1 MSMKKIFV
9 LLLVALTPFLLAAQD
24 KDLLGFSAASAAK
37 QLDLENKFDQ
47 QLQAKNLDQWMKQ
60 LSMLPHHVGSPHG
73 KANAEFIAAQLKSWG
88 WETTIEEFQV
98 LFPSPK
104 LRVLEVVS
112 PTPYKAKLTEK
123 AFKEDPSTSTPDIL
137 PSYNCFSVDGD
148 VTAEVVFV
156 NYGVPADYE
165 LLERYGIDV
174 KGKIVIARYGG
185 SWRGI
190 KPKVAAEHGAIGCL
204 IYSDP
209 KDDGYSAGEVYPKGA
224 FKNETGVQRGSVLD
238 MPLAP
243 GDPLTPGYGATKDA
257 KRIDR
262 KDAATLTKIPVLP
275 ISYEDAQPIFAAMG
289 GPVAPGDWRGGL
301 PLTYRLG
308 PGPAKVHLK
317 LEFNWELRP
326 AYDVIAK
333 LTGTDFPDQWV
344 IRGNHHDGWVHG
356 ANDPISGLIAEM
368 EEARVI
374 GMMAKNGQRPK
385 RTLVYCAWDAE
396 EPGLIGST
404 EWVEA
409 HADELTKKA
418 VAYINSDSNGAGF
431 LGAGGSHTLEKFFN
445 QVARDVTDPQTQKSV
460 LERRNALSQVYSSSP
475 SSDFK
480 LEALGSGS
488 DFTPFIQHLG
498 IASMNVGFG
507 GEDDGGEYHT
517 IYDTYADYVRFKDQN
532 FQYGVALA
540 KVGGRTVLR
549 LANAEVLPFDFQHFY
564 QTVRGYSDEVLR
576 FADEQREKT
585 EKENRL
591 ISDGTYALVLN
602 PREAIKA
609 PNTKTETPHFNFA
622 PLLTALDKLETAAK
636 HYENASSR
644 IAANPAAVNQALMH
658 LEQKLT
664 LQKGLPKRPWFKHF
678 IYAPGFYTGYGV
690 KTLPGIREAIEQRE
704 FSEVDKQIVNTAD
717 ALNAFTAEVE
727 RLSKE
732 K

>member
-1 MSMKKIFV
+1 MKQILF
-9 LLLVALTPFLLAAQD
+9 LFFILLVPYALAGQTNALF
-24 KDLLGFSAASAAK
+24 GFSSTAAAK
-37 QLDLENKFDQ
+37 EQDLENKFDQ

-60 LSMLPHHVGSPHG
+60 LAMLPHHVGSAHG
-73 KANAEFIAAQLKSWG
+73 KANAEFIAAQFKSWG
-88 WETTIEEFQV
+88 WETNIEEFQV
-98 LFPSPK
+98 LFPTPK

-123 AFKEDPSTSTPDIL
+123 ALKEDPSTSTPDML
-137 PSYNCFSVDGD
+137 PSFNCFSVDGD

-156 NYGVPADYE
+156 NYGLPADYD

-174 KGKIVIARYGG
+174 KGKIVISRYGG

-209 KDDGYSAGEVYPKGA
+209 KDDGYGAGEVYPKGA

-289 GPVAPGDWRGGL
+289 GPVAPAEWRGGL
-301 PLTYRLG
+301 PLTYHLG
-308 PGPAKVHLK
+308 PGPTKVHLK

-333 LTGTDFPDQWV
+333 LKGSEFPDQWV
-344 IRGNHHDGWVHG
+344 IRGNHHDAWVHG

-374 GMMAKNGQRPK
+374 GMMAKNGQGPK
-385 RTLVYCAWDAE
+385 RTLIYCAWDAE
-396 EPGLIGST
+396 EPGLLGST

-409 HADELTKKA
+409 HADELKQKA

-431 LGAGGSHTLEKFFN
+431 LGAGGSNTLEKFFN

-460 LERRNALSQVYSSSP
+460 LDRRNAANQVFYKQNST
-475 SSDFK
+475 DFK

-498 IASMNVGFG
+498 IASLNIGFG

-517 IYDTYADYVRFKDQN
+517 IYDTYADYVRFKDNN
-532 FQYGVALA
+532 FMYGIALA
-540 KVGGRTVLR
+540 KVGGRTALR
-549 LANAEVLPFDFQHFY
+549 LANAEILPFDFQHFY
-564 QTVRGYSDEVLR
+564 ETVRGYSDEVIR

-591 ISDGTYALVLN
+591 ISEGVYGMVLN
-602 PREAIKA
+602 PRESIKA
-609 PNTKTETPHFNFA
+609 PKVLAETPHFNFA
-622 PLLTALDKLETAAK
+622 PILTALDKLEKAANHYQEMGDKTAA
-636 HYENASSR
+636 NAAM
-644 IAANPAAVNQALMH
+644 INQVLMH

-664 LQKGLPKRPWFKHF
+664 LEQGLPKRPWFKHF

-704 FSEVDKQIVNTAD
+704 FLEVDKQIANTAQV
-717 ALNAFTAEVE
+717 LNAFTAEVE
-727 RLSKE
+727 KLGKL

>member
-1 MSMKKIFV
+1 MKKIALILAV
-9 LLLVALTPFLLAAQD
+9 LCTPLLLLAQNQD
-24 KDLLGFSAASAAK
+24 LMGFSPAAAAK
-37 QLDLENKFDQ
+37 QVDLERKFDQ
-47 QLQAKNLDQWMKQ
+47 QLVTKNLDQWMKQ
-60 LSMLPHHVGSPHG
+60 LSALPHHVGSAHG
-73 KANAEFIAAQLKSWG
+73 KANAEFIAAQFKSWG
-88 WETTIEEFQV
+88 WETVIEEFQV
-98 LFPSPK
+98 LFPTPK
-104 LRVLEVVS
+104 LRVLEVLG
-112 PTPYKAKLTEK
+112 PTPYAAKLMEK
-123 AFKEDPSTSTPDIL
+123 PLKEDPSSSTPDML

-148 VTAEVVFV
+148 VTAEVVYV

-174 KGKIVIARYGG
+174 KGKIVLARYGG

-209 KDDGYSAGEVYPKGA
+209 KDDGYSAGDVYPKGA

-238 MPLAP
+238 MPLYP

-262 KDAATLTKIPVLP
+262 KTAPTLTKIPVLP
-275 ISYEDAQPIFAAMG
+275 ISYQDAQPILAALA
-289 GPVAPGDWRGGL
+289 GPVAPGNWRGTL
-301 PLTYRLG
+301 PLTYHLG

-333 LTGTDFPDQWV
+333 LKGTDYPDQWV
-344 IRGNHHDGWVHG
+344 IRGNHHDAWVHG
-356 ANDPISGLIAEM
+356 ANDPISGLIAVM

-374 GMMAKNGQRPK
+374 GLMAKNGQAPK

-404 EWVEA
+404 EWVET
-409 HADELTKKA
+409 HAQELSQKA

-445 QVARDVTDPQTQKSV
+445 EVARDVPDPQTSKSV
-460 LERRNALSQVYSSSP
+460 LERSNAANQIQSREESTE
-475 SSDFK
+475 FK

-498 IASMNVGFG
+498 IAAFNIGFG

-517 IYDTYADYVRFKDQN
+517 IYDTYADYTRFKDLN
-532 FQYGVALA
+532 FAYCEALA
-540 KVGGRTVLR
+540 KIGGRTALR
-549 LANAEVLPFDFQHFY
+549 LANAELLPFDFQHFFK
-564 QTVRGYSDEVLR
+564 TVNGYAQEVIKL
-576 FADEQREKT
+576 ADEQREKT
-585 EKENRL
+585 SKENRW
-591 ISDGTYALVLN
+591 ITDGIYKLVLN
-602 PREAIKA
+602 PREGIKA
-609 PNTKTETPHFNFA
+609 PKVLAETPYFNFA
-622 PLLTALDKLETAAK
+622 PLLTALDKLEAAAK
-636 HYENASSR
+636 HYQTASPKLLANA
-644 IAANPAAVNQALMH
+644 AALNQALMH
-658 LEQKLT
+658 MEQKLT
-664 LQKGLPKRPWFKHF
+664 LQQGLTGRPWFKHF

-704 FSEVDKQIVNTAD
+704 FSAVDQQISLVAEV
-717 ALNAFTAEVE
+717 LNAFSAEVE
-727 RLSKE
+727 RMSKN
-732 K
+732 